1 MSKYRTWREYL
12 IKRLSSHPERAG
24 GYLQTAFEEYQ
35 IHRDPA
41 VFQLALQTVVE
52 SRGGITELS
61 KKIEMSSQSIS
72 EILNGK
78 ELPRIEIL
86 TAILNALGCQISIQ
100 PIDSCER
107 MFENITI
114 DSVHSTANNQL

>member
-12 IKRLSSHPERAG
+12 IKRLTSHPERAG
-24 GYLQTAFEEYQ
+24 GYLQAAFEEYQ

-61 KKIEMSSQSIS
+61 KKLKCLHKVYWRYSIVKSCPELRFSLLSS
-72 EILNGK
+72 
-78 ELPRIEIL
+78 
-86 TAILNALGCQISIQ
+86 THLGVRCRFNQRLWGRGD
-100 PIDSCER
+100 PVPMC
-107 MFENITI
+107 
-114 DSVHSTANNQL
+114 SVKNWTHPT